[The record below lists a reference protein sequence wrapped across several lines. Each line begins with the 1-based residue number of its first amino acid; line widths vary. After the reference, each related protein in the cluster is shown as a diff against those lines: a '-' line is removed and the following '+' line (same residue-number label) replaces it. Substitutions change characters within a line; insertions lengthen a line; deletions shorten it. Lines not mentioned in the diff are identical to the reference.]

1 MGKTY
6 DLRVIARTLLKQ
18 TLGEVYYEIAS
29 TNAIYPYKVFELANI
44 DLGDMARDDLILI
57 VHVWGKD
64 IKEVDEI
71 ADGIEAT
78 LNGTNAPN
86 GNSYPTFYR
95 MSRNTIPD
103 EDKSIKHKEL
113 KFNIQNYYTGE

>member
-6 DLRVIARTLLKQ
+6 DLRVIVRTLLKQ
-18 TLGEVYYEIAS
+18 APGEAYYEIAS
-29 TNAIYPYKVFELANI
+29 TSAIYPYKVFELGNI
-44 DLGDMARDDLILI
+44 DLGDMNRDDLILI

-71 ADGIEAT
+71 ADKIEDI
-78 LNGTNAPN
+78 LNGKNAPQ
-86 GNSYPTFYR
+86 GNTYPTFYR